1 MSKSI
6 SQFSTE
12 KVSKLLLKFSIP
24 VILSFL
30 VTELYNMADVFFV
43 GNFESSYAVGGITVI
58 FPIQKLL
65 VALSIMIAI
74 GTSTAVSTSIGQKN
88 IERAKSLMG
97 SGILLILSVVLPLA
111 ILVFFFTDQALQL
124 IGVDPALM
132 ELANRYLKTVVLGS
146 TFLGMNMYLS
156 NVLLALGDNKTSV
169 LSNTLGASI
178 NVLIDYIL
186 VVKMGYGIRGAA
198 IATVI
203 SQICACTFSTIRFRS
218 VLKEK
223 DYKLKFAYDKALF
236 VTIVTLGI
244 SSFVIEAE
252 DGFVMGVLNKLLSST
267 VGAEGVVIL
276 GIITR
281 VYMFLFITLM
291 GISAAMQPIA
301 AYNAGAKDYKRVK
314 NVVKETTIF
323 TTITTIILWAFM
335 LINAETII
343 GIFIKDRD
351 LILKSVDAFRIMI
364 SVFPVISIY
373 YVAIYYFQ
381 SMRQAR
387 IAIILSLVRQL
398 ISLVIISIVLVKVF
412 NLGAMGVWLAYPLSD
427 ILSGIIAGILM
438 KKENDNLNKLIKT
451 KEAK

>member
-1 MSKSI
+1 M
-6 SQFSTE
+6 
-12 KVSKLLLKFSIP
+12 
-24 VILSFL
+24 
-30 VTELYNMADVFFV
+30 
-43 GNFESSYAVGGITVI
+43 
-58 FPIQKLL
+58 
-65 VALSIMIAI
+65 
-74 GTSTAVSTSIGQKN
+74 
-88 IERAKSLMG
+88 
-97 SGILLILSVVLPLA
+97 
-111 ILVFFFTDQALQL
+111 
-124 IGVDPALM
+124 
-132 ELANRYLKTVVLGS
+132 
-146 TFLGMNMYLS
+146 
-156 NVLLALGDNKTSV
+156 
-169 LSNTLGASI
+169 
-178 NVLIDYIL
+178 
-186 VVKMGYGIRGAA
+186 
-198 IATVI
+198 
-203 SQICACTFSTIRFRS
+203 
-218 VLKEK
+218 
-223 DYKLKFAYDKALF
+223 KFAYDKALF

>member
-12 KVSKLLLKFSIP
+12 KVSKLLFKFSIP